1 MILYD
6 IGNSSIKRY
15 ENGKIERLPLDY
27 EIKENGFY
35 YISVNEK
42 IKNLKNGTNI
52 SGWFNLQTPYKGLG
66 IDRIAACYFIDT
78 GVVIDAGSAITIDVM
93 EKGVHKGGIILPGL
107 KAYQKSFAKISP
119 ILDTELDEKV
129 SLNTLPTGTKEA
141 ISFGVFKSIVSL
153 VKSVSGE
160 KRVYL
165 TGGDGKK
172 LKKFLENSV
181 YKEDLL
187 FLGMIKAIKEK
198 DADNSP
204 A

>member
-1 MILYD
+1 VILYD

-15 ENGKIERLPLDY
+15 ENGKIERFPLDY
-27 EIKENGFY
+27 KIKENNFY

-42 IKNLKNGTNI
+42 IKNLENGTNI
-52 SGWFNLQTPYKGLG
+52 SNWFHLQTSYKGLG

-78 GVVIDAGSAITIDVM
+78 GVVIDAGSAVTIDIM
-93 EKGVHKGGIILPGL
+93 EKKIHKGGIILPGL
-107 KAYQKSFAKISP
+107 KAYQKSFATISP
-119 ILDTELDEKV
+119 VLDMELDENI
-129 SLNTLPTGTKEA
+129 SLNTLPKNTKEA
-141 ISFGVFKSIVSL
+141 MSFGVFKSIVSL
-153 VKSVSGE
+153 VKSIAEE
-160 KRVYL
+160 KKIYL

-198 DADNSP
+198 YVNDSLA
-204 A
+204 